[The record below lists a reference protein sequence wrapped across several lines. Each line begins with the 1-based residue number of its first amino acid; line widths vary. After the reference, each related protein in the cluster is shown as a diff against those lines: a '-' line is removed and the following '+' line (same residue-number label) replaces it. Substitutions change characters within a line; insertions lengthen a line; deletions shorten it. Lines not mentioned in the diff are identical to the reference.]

1 MWDFPFFFRSVIEL
15 LDDFSSHQHDT
26 FTEYSWYSKLSS
38 FIHVFI
44 PLFSEYIFN
53 ARYIQSTAKYS

>member
-1 MWDFPFFFRSVIEL
+1 MLDFPLFFRSVIEL
-15 LDDFSSHQHDT
+15 LDDFGSHQHDT
-26 FTEYSWYSKLSS
+26 FTEYSLYSKLS

-53 ARYIQSTAKYS
+53 ARYVQSTAKYS